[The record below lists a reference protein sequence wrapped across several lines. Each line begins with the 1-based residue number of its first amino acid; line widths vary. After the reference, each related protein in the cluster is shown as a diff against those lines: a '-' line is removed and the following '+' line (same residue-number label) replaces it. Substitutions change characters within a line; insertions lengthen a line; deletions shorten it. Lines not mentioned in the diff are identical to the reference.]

1 MTGQGLRDVV
11 GLFMSRSFLRLII
24 VLVTGAILAG
34 VSFPTFNGDTAR
46 AKQPSREAR
55 TKKVL
60 RVCADANSLP
70 FSNKKKEG
78 FENKIAQLIADELEQ
93 PIRYTWWPQTIGFVR
108 NTLRLRRCDLIVG
121 IGTGNELVQNTNPYY
136 RSIYTMVYRRDS
148 GLKATTLSDPAL
160 KSLRFGV
167 IAGTPPATL
176 LANYGLIG
184 QTQPYHL
191 TVDTRFF
198 SPTRQAIE
206 DVAAGK
212 IDIALIWGPTAGY
225 FAKRQKVALVVVPLL
240 NEQTDVRLDFRV
252 SMAVRVNENDWK
264 RHLNRI
270 LKRLKPKIDRILKD
284 YGVPLLDRQR
294 RLITD

>member
-1 MTGQGLRDVV
+1 MY
-11 GLFMSRSFLRLII
+11 RSFLRLII
-24 VLVTGAILAG
+24 VLVTGAILAS
-34 VSFPTFNGDTAR
+34 VSFPTFDGGTAR

-55 TKKVL
+55 TKKIL

-70 FSNKKKEG
+70 FSNKKEEG
-78 FENKIAQLIADELEQ
+78 FENKIARLIADELEQ

-148 GLKATTLSDPAL
+148 GLKATSLSDPEL
-160 KSLRFGV
+160 KPLRFGV

-176 LANYGLIG
+176 LANYDLIG
-184 QTQPYHL
+184 QARPYHR

-206 DVAAGK
+206 DVATGE
-212 IDIALIWGPTAGY
+212 IDIALIWGPPAGY

-264 RHLNRI
+264 RQLNRI
-270 LKRLKPKIDRILKD
+270 LKRLKPKIDGILKD

-294 RLITD
+294 RLVTD

>member
-1 MTGQGLRDVV
+1 
-11 GLFMSRSFLRLII
+11 MSQFFLRLII
-24 VLVTGAILAG
+24 VLGTGATLASA
-34 VSFPTFNGDTAR
+34 SFPAFDGGAAR

-55 TKKVL
+55 VTKIL

-70 FSNKKKEG
+70 FSNKKEEG
-78 FENKIAQLIADELEQ
+78 FENKIARLIAEELKQ
-93 PIRYTWWPQTIGFVR
+93 PIRYNWWPQTIGFVR

-136 RSIYTMVYRRDS
+136 RSIYTMVYRQDS
-148 GLKATTLSDPAL
+148 GLKATSLSDPAL

-176 LANYGLIG
+176 LAKYGLIG
-184 QTQPYHL
+184 QARPYHL

-225 FAKRQKVALVVVPLL
+225 FAKRQKAALVVVPLL
-240 NEQTDVRLDFRV
+240 NEQTGVRLDFRV
-252 SMAVRVNENDWK
+252 SMAVRANENDWK
-264 RHLNRI
+264 RQLNRI

-284 YGVPLLDRQR
+284 YGVPLLNRQR
-294 RLITD
+294 RLIAD

>member
-1 MTGQGLRDVV
+1 
-11 GLFMSRSFLRLII
+11 MSQFFLRLII
-24 VLVTGAILAG
+24 ILGTGAILASA
-34 VSFPTFNGDTAR
+34 SFPAFDGGAAR

-55 TKKVL
+55 VTKIL

-70 FSNKKKEG
+70 FSNKKEEG
-78 FENKIAQLIADELEQ
+78 FENKIARLIAEELKQ
-93 PIRYTWWPQTIGFVR
+93 PIRYNWWPQTIGFVR

-136 RSIYTMVYRRDS
+136 RSIYTMVYRQDS
-148 GLKATTLSDPAL
+148 GLKATSLSDPAL

-176 LANYGLIG
+176 LAKYGLIG
-184 QTQPYHL
+184 QARPYHL

-225 FAKRQKVALVVVPLL
+225 FAKRQKAALVVVPLL
-240 NEQTDVRLDFRV
+240 NEQTGVRLDFRV
-252 SMAVRVNENDWK
+252 SMAVRANENDWK
-264 RHLNRI
+264 RQLNRI

-294 RLITD
+294 RLIAD

>member
-1 MTGQGLRDVV
+1 MY
-11 GLFMSRSFLRLII
+11 RSFLCLII
-24 VLVTGAILAG
+24 VLVTGAMLAS
-34 VSFPTFNGDTAR
+34 VSFPAFDGGTAH

-55 TKKVL
+55 TKKIL

-70 FSNKKKEG
+70 FSNKKEEG
-78 FENKIAQLIADELEQ
+78 FENKIARLIADELEQ
-93 PIRYTWWPQTIGFVR
+93 PIHYTWWPQTIGFIR

-136 RSIYTMVYRRDS
+136 RSIYTMVYRQDS
-148 GLKATTLSDPAL
+148 GLKATSLSDPAL

-176 LANYGLIG
+176 LAKYGLIG
-184 QTQPYHL
+184 QARPYHL

-212 IDIALIWGPTAGY
+212 IDIALIWGPAAGY
-225 FAKRQKVALVVVPLL
+225 FAKRQKAALVVVPLL
-240 NEQTDVRLDFRV
+240 NEQTGVRLDFRV
-252 SMAVRVNENDWK
+252 SMAVRANENDWK
-264 RHLNRI
+264 RQLNRI

-294 RLITD
+294 RLIAD

>member
-1 MTGQGLRDVV
+1 
-11 GLFMSRSFLRLII
+11 MSQFFLRLII
-24 VLVTGAILAG
+24 VLGTGAILA
-34 VSFPTFNGDTAR
+34 SALFPAFDGGAAR

-55 TKKVL
+55 VTKTL

-70 FSNKKKEG
+70 FSNKKEEG
-78 FENKIAQLIADELEQ
+78 FENKIARLIAEELKQ
-93 PIRYTWWPQTIGFVR
+93 PIRYNWWPQTIGFVR

-136 RSIYTMVYRRDS
+136 RSIYTMVYRQDS
-148 GLKATTLSDPAL
+148 GLKATSLSDPAL

-176 LANYGLIG
+176 LAKYGLIG
-184 QTQPYHL
+184 QARPYHL

-240 NEQTDVRLDFRV
+240 NEQTGVRLDFRV
-252 SMAVRVNENDWK
+252 SMAVRANENDWK
-264 RHLNRI
+264 RQLNRI

-294 RLITD
+294 RLIAD

>member
-1 MTGQGLRDVV
+1 M
-11 GLFMSRSFLRLII
+11 GLFMSQFFLRLII
-24 VLVTGAILAG
+24 VLGTGAILASA
-34 VSFPTFNGDTAR
+34 SFPAFDGGAAR

-55 TKKVL
+55 VTKIL

-70 FSNKKKEG
+70 FSNKKEEG
-78 FENKIAQLIADELEQ
+78 FENKIARLIAEELKQ
-93 PIRYTWWPQTIGFVR
+93 PIRYNWWPQTIGFVR

-136 RSIYTMVYRRDS
+136 RSIYTMVYRQDS
-148 GLKATTLSDPAL
+148 GLKATSLSDPAL

-176 LANYGLIG
+176 LAKYGLIG
-184 QTQPYHL
+184 QARPYHL

-225 FAKRQKVALVVVPLL
+225 FAKRQKAALVVVPLL
-240 NEQTDVRLDFRV
+240 NEQTGVRLDFRV
-252 SMAVRVNENDWK
+252 SMAVRANENDWK
-264 RHLNRI
+264 RQLNRI

-294 RLITD
+294 RLIAD

>member
-1 MTGQGLRDVV
+1 
-11 GLFMSRSFLRLII
+11 MSQFFLRLII
-24 VLVTGAILAG
+24 VLGTVATLASA
-34 VSFPTFNGDTAR
+34 SFPAFDGGAAR

-55 TKKVL
+55 VTKIL

-70 FSNKKKEG
+70 FSNKKEEG
-78 FENKIAQLIADELEQ
+78 FENKIARLIAEELKQ
-93 PIRYTWWPQTIGFVR
+93 PIRYNWWPQTIGFVR

-136 RSIYTMVYRRDS
+136 RSIYTMVYRQDS
-148 GLKATTLSDPAL
+148 GLKATSLSDPAL

-176 LANYGLIG
+176 LAKYGLIG

>member
-1 MTGQGLRDVV
+1 MMVMASSLRS
-11 GLFMSRSFLRLII
+11 LLSKS
-24 VLVTGAILAG
+24 T
-34 VSFPTFNGDTAR
+34 
-46 AKQPSREAR
+46 RE
-55 TKKVL
+55 
-60 RVCADANSLP
+60 N
-70 FSNKKKEG
+70 NKKEEG
-78 FENKIAQLIADELEQ
+78 FENKIARLIAEELKQ
-93 PIRYTWWPQTIGFVR
+93 PIRYNWWPQTIGFVR

-136 RSIYTMVYRRDS
+136 RSIYTMVYRQDS
-148 GLKATTLSDPAL
+148 GLKATSLSDPAL

-176 LANYGLIG
+176 LAKYGLIG
-184 QTQPYHL
+184 QARPYHL

-212 IDIALIWGPTAGY
+212 IDIALIWGPAAGY
-225 FAKRQKVALVVVPLL
+225 FAKRQKAALVVVPLL
-240 NEQTDVRLDFRV
+240 NEQTGVRLDFRV
-252 SMAVRVNENDWK
+252 SMAVRANENDWK
-264 RHLNRI
+264 RQLNRI

-294 RLITD
+294 RLIAD

>member
-1 MTGQGLRDVV
+1 
-11 GLFMSRSFLRLII
+11 MSQFFLRLII
-24 VLVTGAILAG
+24 VLGTGAILASA
-34 VSFPTFNGDTAR
+34 SFPAFDGGAAR

-55 TKKVL
+55 VTKIL

-70 FSNKKKEG
+70 FSNKKEEG
-78 FENKIAQLIADELEQ
+78 FENKIARLIAEELKQ
-93 PIRYTWWPQTIGFVR
+93 PIRYNWWPQTIGFVR

-136 RSIYTMVYRRDS
+136 RSIYTMVYRQDS
-148 GLKATTLSDPAL
+148 GLKATSLSDPAL

-176 LANYGLIG
+176 LAKYGLIG
-184 QTQPYHL
+184 QARPYHL

-225 FAKRQKVALVVVPLL
+225 FAKRQKAALVVVPLL
-240 NEQTDVRLDFRV
+240 NEQTGVRLDFRV
-252 SMAVRVNENDWK
+252 SMAVRANENDWK
-264 RHLNRI
+264 RQLNRI

-284 YGVPLLDRQR
+284 YGGPLLDRQR
-294 RLITD
+294 RLIAD

>member
-1 MTGQGLRDVV
+1 
-11 GLFMSRSFLRLII
+11 MSQFFLRLII
-24 VLVTGAILAG
+24 VLGTGATLASA
-34 VSFPTFNGDTAR
+34 SFPAFDGGAAR

-55 TKKVL
+55 VTKIL

-70 FSNKKKEG
+70 FSNKKEEG
-78 FENKIAQLIADELEQ
+78 FENKIARLIAEELKQ
-93 PIRYTWWPQTIGFVR
+93 PIRYNWWPQTIGFVR

-136 RSIYTMVYRRDS
+136 RSIYTMVYRQDS
-148 GLKATTLSDPAL
+148 GLKATSLSDPAL

-176 LANYGLIG
+176 LAKYGLIG

-212 IDIALIWGPTAGY
+212 VDIALIWGPTAGY

-294 RLITD
+294 RLISD

>member
-1 MTGQGLRDVV
+1 M
-11 GLFMSRSFLRLII
+11 GLFLSRAFLRLII
-24 VLVTGAILAG
+24 VLVTGAVLASA
-34 VSFPTFNGDTAR
+34 SFPAFDGSKAR

-70 FSNKKKEG
+70 FSNKKEEG
-78 FENKIAQLIADELEQ
+78 FENKIARLIAEELKQ
-93 PIRYTWWPQTIGFVR
+93 PIRYNWWPQTIGFVR

-136 RSIYTMVYRRDS
+136 RSIYTMVYRQDS
-148 GLKATTLSDPAL
+148 GLKATSLSDPAL

-176 LANYGLIG
+176 LAKYGLIG
-184 QTQPYHL
+184 QARPYHL

-206 DVAAGK
+206 AVAAGK
-212 IDIALIWGPTAGY
+212 IDIALIWGPAAGY
-225 FAKRQKVALVVVPLL
+225 FAKRQKAALVVVPLL
-240 NEQTDVRLDFRV
+240 NEQTGVRLDFRV
-252 SMAVRVNENDWK
+252 SMAVRANENDWK
-264 RHLNRI
+264 RQLNRI

-294 RLITD
+294 RLIAD

>member
-1 MTGQGLRDVV
+1 
-11 GLFMSRSFLRLII
+11 MSQFFLRLII
-24 VLVTGAILAG
+24 VLGTGATLASA
-34 VSFPTFNGDTAR
+34 SFPAFDGGAAR

-55 TKKVL
+55 VTKIL

-70 FSNKKKEG
+70 FSNKKEEG
-78 FENKIAQLIADELEQ
+78 FENKIARLIAEELKQ
-93 PIRYTWWPQTIGFVR
+93 PIRYNWWPQTIGFVR

-136 RSIYTMVYRRDS
+136 RSIYTMVYRQDS
-148 GLKATTLSDPAL
+148 GLKATSLSDPAL

-176 LANYGLIG
+176 LAKYGLIG
-184 QTQPYHL
+184 QARPYHL

-212 IDIALIWGPTAGY
+212 IDIALIWGPAAGY
-225 FAKRQKVALVVVPLL
+225 FAKRQKAALVVVPLL
-240 NEQTDVRLDFRV
+240 NEQTGVRLDFRV
-252 SMAVRVNENDWK
+252 SMAVRANENDWK
-264 RHLNRI
+264 RQLNRI

-294 RLITD
+294 RLIAD

>member
-1 MTGQGLRDVV
+1 
-11 GLFMSRSFLRLII
+11 MSRSFLRLII
-24 VLVTGAILAG
+24 VLVTGAVLASA
-34 VSFPTFNGDTAR
+34 SFPAFDGSKAR

-70 FSNKKKEG
+70 FSNKKEEG
-78 FENKIAQLIADELEQ
+78 FENKIARLIAEELKQ
-93 PIRYTWWPQTIGFVR
+93 PIRYNWWPQTIGFVR

-136 RSIYTMVYRRDS
+136 RSIYTMVYRQDS
-148 GLKATTLSDPAL
+148 GLKATSLSDPAL

-176 LANYGLIG
+176 LAKYGLIG
-184 QTQPYHL
+184 QARPYHL

-225 FAKRQKVALVVVPLL
+225 FAKRQKAALVVVPLL
-240 NEQTDVRLDFRV
+240 NEQTGVRLDFRV
-252 SMAVRVNENDWK
+252 SMAVRANENDWK
-264 RHLNRI
+264 RQLNRI

-294 RLITD
+294 RLIAD

>member
-1 MTGQGLRDVV
+1 MY
-11 GLFMSRSFLRLII
+11 RSFLCLII
-24 VLVTGAILAG
+24 ILVTGAMLAS
-34 VSFPTFNGDTAR
+34 VSFPAFDGGTAH

-55 TKKVL
+55 TKKIL

-70 FSNKKKEG
+70 FSNKKEEG
-78 FENKIAQLIADELEQ
+78 FENKIARLIAEELKQ
-93 PIRYTWWPQTIGFVR
+93 PIRYNWWPQTIGFVR

-136 RSIYTMVYRRDS
+136 RSIYTMVYRQDS
-148 GLKATTLSDPAL
+148 GLKATSLSDPAL

-176 LANYGLIG
+176 LAKYGLIG
-184 QTQPYHL
+184 QARPYHL

-225 FAKRQKVALVVVPLL
+225 FAKRQKAALVVVPLL
-240 NEQTDVRLDFRV
+240 NEQTGVRLDFRV
-252 SMAVRVNENDWK
+252 SMAVRANENDWK
-264 RHLNRI
+264 RQLNRI

-294 RLITD
+294 RLIAD

>member
-1 MTGQGLRDVV
+1 
-11 GLFMSRSFLRLII
+11 MSQFFLRLII
-24 VLVTGAILAG
+24 VLGTGATLASA
-34 VSFPTFNGDTAR
+34 SFPAFDGGAAR

-55 TKKVL
+55 VTKIL

-70 FSNKKKEG
+70 FSNKKEEG
-78 FENKIAQLIADELEQ
+78 FENKIARLIAEELKQ
-93 PIRYTWWPQTIGFVR
+93 PIRYNWWPQTIGFVR

-136 RSIYTMVYRRDS
+136 RSIYTMVYRQDS
-148 GLKATTLSDPAL
+148 GLKATSLSDPAL

-176 LANYGLIG
+176 LAKYGLIG
-184 QTQPYHL
+184 QARPYHL

-225 FAKRQKVALVVVPLL
+225 FAKRQRVALVVVPLL
-240 NEQTDVRLDFRV
+240 NEQTDVRLDFWV
-252 SMAVRVNENDWK
+252 SMAVRANENDWK
-264 RHLNRI
+264 RRLNRI
-270 LKRLKPKIDRILKD
+270 LQRLQPKIDRILKD

-294 RLITD
+294 RLISD

>member
-1 MTGQGLRDVV
+1 
-11 GLFMSRSFLRLII
+11 MSQFFLRLII
-24 VLVTGAILAG
+24 VLGMGATLA
-34 VSFPTFNGDTAR
+34 SAPFPAFAGGAAR

-55 TKKVL
+55 VTKIL

-70 FSNKKKEG
+70 FSNKKEEG
-78 FENKIAQLIADELEQ
+78 FENKIARLIAEELKQ
-93 PIRYTWWPQTIGFVR
+93 PIRYNWWPQTIGFVR

-136 RSIYTMVYRRDS
+136 RSIYTMVYRQDS
-148 GLKATTLSDPAL
+148 GLKATSLSDPAL

-176 LANYGLIG
+176 LAKYGLIG
-184 QTQPYHL
+184 QARPYHL

-212 IDIALIWGPTAGY
+212 IDIALIWGPAAGY
-225 FAKRQKVALVVVPLL
+225 FAKRQKAALVVVPLL
-240 NEQTDVRLDFRV
+240 NEQTGVRLDFRV
-252 SMAVRVNENDWK
+252 SMAVRANENDWK
-264 RHLNRI
+264 RQLNRI

-294 RLITD
+294 RLIAD